1 MKLTKVKK
9 KIVLIS
15 GGFDPIH
22 SGHISYF
29 NAAKNL
35 GDALVVALNSNEWL
49 IRKKG
54 NYLLDWNERAI
65 IINSLTMVDDVIA
78 FDDSDNSASLAI
90 EGLLNKYEKVIFA
103 NGGDR
108 NNENIPELNHFKSN
122 RNISFTF
129 NVGGDEK
136 LNSSS
141 WITNNFLKRNKIYND
156 HSESVACPWGSFSII
171 NEGDGYKVKKIIVL
185 SGEKLSLQFHHHR
198 SEYWVIVSGVA
209 EVSLGNKNYKK
220 QKGDFIFIP
229 FLEKHRIKNIGN
241 EKLIF
246 IEVSLGK
253 YLEEDDIVRI
263 EDSYGRAKKYHLLE
277 K

>member
-171 NEGDGYKVKKIIVL
+171 NE
-185 SGEKLSLQFHHHR
+185 
-198 SEYWVIVSGVA
+198 
-209 EVSLGNKNYKK
+209 
-220 QKGDFIFIP
+220 
-229 FLEKHRIKNIGN
+229 
-241 EKLIF
+241 
-246 IEVSLGK
+246 
-253 YLEEDDIVRI
+253 
-263 EDSYGRAKKYHLLE
+263 
-277 K
+277 